1 MYRWL
6 KRGSVFLSPP
16 PRQLTLTKQNFIPK
30 MKRTAPSAAVKV
42 PLNANNHGGGRE
54 VKMFCRKNKEPAYQ
68 TTATTFFF
76 FFRSAKWFMEIQA
89 NRCSP
94 AEQKGYLTDPIALP
108 SRLAVPSYFKCTH
121 TGWSTV
127 RHKKCKECPWKTSRL
142 QLVHKGSP
150 CANRARE
157 FLSRSW
163 PGIRWGD

>member
-1 MYRWL
+1 MAETRLSFYITPTTAGYTHKTEFHPENKKHGPVRCCQSTF
-6 KRGSVFLSPP
+6 KR
-16 PRQLTLTKQNFIPK
+16 KQS
-30 MKRTAPSAAVKV
+30 R
-42 PLNANNHGGGRE
+42 GGGGGKWKYFAVRI
-54 VKMFCRKNKEPAYQ
+54 KSGISNHCHN
-68 TTATTFFF
+68 FF

-108 SRLAVPSYFKCTH
+108 SRLAVPSYVKCTNA
-121 TGWSTV
+121 GWSTV

-150 CANRARE
+150 CANRVRA
-157 FLSRSW
+157 FLFRSW

>member
-1 MYRWL
+1 MAETR
-6 KRGSVFLSPP
+6 LSFSIATATAAHTHKTEFHPE
-16 PRQLTLTKQNFIPK
+16 NK
-30 MKRTAPSAAVKV
+30 MHRPGCCCQSAFKCEQSR
-42 PLNANNHGGGRE
+42 GGGGKWKCFAVRI
-54 VKMFCRKNKEPAYQ
+54 KSQHIKPLPQ
-68 TTATTFFF
+68 LFF